1 MLRFFRET
9 FFGPAL
15 AERGPLFTFEIFPI
29 KLFHIAE
36 FILGKNILSKFVH
49 FSKPRVASSNIKK
62 DNVPGKFSANIFMK
76 RRNKKFRVCTRRK
89 KVKLVGN
96 EDA

>member
-1 MLRFFRET
+1 M
-9 FFGPAL
+9 
-15 AERGPLFTFEIFPI
+15 FTFEIFPI

-62 DNVPGKFSANIFMK
+62 DNVAGKFSANIFMK
-76 RRNKKFRVCTRRK
+76 RRYKKFRVCTRRK
-89 KVKLVGN
+89 KLNK
-96 EDA
+96 